1 MAALVAVAG
10 AFLPALEAA
19 GQTGLLAA
27 RLERQGLTLHRAL
40 AGSARQEEIPLY
52 RLSNRICFGLSE
64 TDILSLI
71 SGCAGRI
78 LESERHRRSAVSG
91 HDLIRLTDRIHRA
104 AGILRH
110 ACILPM
116 SECLRCLADLRL
128 GASLGLLP
136 DIRVE
141 SLTALLFDTLPASL
155 SLASDPP
162 ASGDFNRDISRARLV
177 RERLSQEA

>member
-1 MAALVAVAG
+1 
-10 AFLPALEAA
+10 
-19 GQTGLLAA
+19 
-27 RLERQGLTLHRAL
+27 
-40 AGSARQEEIPLY
+40 
-52 RLSNRICFGLSE
+52 
-64 TDILSLI
+64 
-71 SGCAGRI
+71 
-78 LESERHRRSAVSG
+78 
-91 HDLIRLTDRIHRA
+91 
-104 AGILRH
+104 
-110 ACILPM
+110 M

-162 ASGDFNRDISRARLV
+162 VSGDFNRDISRARLV

>member
-1 MAALVAVAG
+1 
-10 AFLPALEAA
+10 
-19 GQTGLLAA
+19 
-27 RLERQGLTLHRAL
+27 
-40 AGSARQEEIPLY
+40 
-52 RLSNRICFGLSE
+52 
-64 TDILSLI
+64 
-71 SGCAGRI
+71 
-78 LESERHRRSAVSG
+78 
-91 HDLIRLTDRIHRA
+91 
-104 AGILRH
+104 
-110 ACILPM
+110 M

-155 SLASDPP
+155 ASDPP